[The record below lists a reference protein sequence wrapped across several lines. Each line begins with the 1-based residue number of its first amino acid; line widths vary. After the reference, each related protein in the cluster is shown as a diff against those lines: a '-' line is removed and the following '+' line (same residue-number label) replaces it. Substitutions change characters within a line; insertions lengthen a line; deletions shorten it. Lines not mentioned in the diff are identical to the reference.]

1 MQELAEIVAA
11 KLQKF
16 YVGSPLQK
24 SRPISPNETLP
35 PSMPELHQELTPN
48 NLHKEKS
55 SETLKDQ
62 ARSSGGMTQSV
73 KLTESLLDIFAEK
86 KIEYFKKFTI
96 RVTKIF

>member
-1 MQELAEIVAA
+1 
-11 KLQKF
+11 
-16 YVGSPLQK
+16 
-24 SRPISPNETLP
+24 
-35 PSMPELHQELTPN
+35 MPELLLEMTPN

-55 SETLKDQ
+55 SETLKNQ

-96 RVTKIF
+96 RVKPNFRNKNKK